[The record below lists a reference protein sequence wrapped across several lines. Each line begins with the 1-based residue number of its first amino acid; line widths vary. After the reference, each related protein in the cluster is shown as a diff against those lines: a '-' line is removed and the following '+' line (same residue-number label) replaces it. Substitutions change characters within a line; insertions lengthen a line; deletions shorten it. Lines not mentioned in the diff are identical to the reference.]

1 MHDFNDLT
9 KLQFLTELITY
20 LFIGKSFPI
29 RLAWEVLFTRR
40 NWKLFCSWFQI
51 VNGTQND
58 ALRHYLLF
66 TKWAFRCGQLG
77 VIFDTFRWHS
87 SKLSLPPKKKLVE
100 KKVQDFFFFLKL
112 QSFNP
117 SNTIFYWSSQTFAL
131 MRCSFS
137 VNWICFNDKLY
148 LWRSVWIYTLQLGT
162 YDWFLFFFKILRN
175 IKIFVSAVLHVNQ

>member
-87 SKLSLPPKKKLVE
+87 SKLPTKKIKKLVE
-100 KKVQDFFFFLKL
+100 KKNVSGFFLVITVFQPIQHYFLLKL
-112 QSFNP
+112 AN
-117 SNTIFYWSSQTFAL
+117 
-131 MRCSFS
+131 
-137 VNWICFNDKLY
+137 ICTYEVQFFCKLN
-148 LWRSVWIYTLQLGT
+148 LL
-162 YDWFLFFFKILRN
+162 
-175 IKIFVSAVLHVNQ
+175 